1 MVLDIYAKY
10 TLTSLPAGLMY
21 EDLSSF
27 SSIFYDSTL
36 SIYQDIKQEE
46 KKQVIVIVSV
56 REMMRRGDEKHAR
69 ADHNRQ
75 CLGRPCMNEM
85 K

>member
-36 SIYQDIKQEE
+36 SIYLSIYLSGYQA
-46 KKQVIVIVSV
+46 
-56 REMMRRGDEKHAR
+56 RRKEASNRNRKRAR
-69 ADHNRQ
+69 DDAAR
-75 CLGRPCMNEM
+75 
-85 K
+85 